1 MTIMS
6 NRQKTASDPKRV
18 AILEAAKQ
26 AFSRY
31 GLKRT
36 SMADIAGL
44 ASVSRP
50 ALYLLFKDKDEIFR
64 TLAAELSAAAAE
76 AAEAA
81 WPKGAPFAQGLE
93 AAILAKDLA
102 FFRLIHLSPHG
113 AELLTAHPD
122 LTGDIH
128 AAMEARFASLVASRT
143 GKGAAARTLGVALAR
158 AFDGLKHGAKTE
170 TDYLRSV
177 AALARALSPP

>member
-1 MTIMS
+1 MS
-6 NRQKTASDPKRV
+6 IRHDFSSDPKRA

-36 SMADIAGL
+36 SMADIAGI
-44 ASVSRP
+44 AGVSRP
-50 ALYLLFKDKDEIFR
+50 ALYLLFKDKDAIFR
-64 TLAAELSAAAAE
+64 ALAAELSAAAAA

-81 WPKGAPFAQGLE
+81 WPKGAAFRDGLE
-93 AAILAKDLA
+93 AAILAKDLE

-128 AAMEARFASLVASRT
+128 AAMEARFAALVAART
-143 GKGAAARTLGVALAR
+143 GKGAAAKQLGVALAR
-158 AFDGLKHGAKTE
+158 AFDGLKHAAKNE
-170 TDYLRSV
+170 AEYRRSV